1 LEFDDGFADENG
13 EPTGDL
19 GASHANVTLDAV
31 GDRTRMTV
39 VSTFESEEQ
48 FEQMLAMGM
57 EDGLQEA
64 VGQIDGILA
73 ERARA

>member
-1 LEFDDGFADENG
+1 
-13 EPTGDL
+13 
-19 GASHANVTLDAV
+19 
-31 GDRTRMTV
+31 MTV

-57 EDGLQEA
+57 EEGLQEA